1 MASHRVAERYSRS
14 LLELAIE
21 TNKVDRVFSDIKY
34 LKESLA
40 SSELLNLI
48 LSPIIG
54 KPRKNAILHKVFAEY
69 WDPLTM
75 KFVEVVTRKGR
86 ENVLPSM
93 VDTFFEQYNEYKGI
107 TNVKVTSAQPMT
119 EESLRSLRQKL
130 IASGT
135 TRKQINLE
143 TRVNPDLIGGFI
155 LEYNNKQY
163 DASVRG
169 RLHKLKKKLVN

>member
-1 MASHRVAERYSRS
+1 MASQRVAERYSRS

-21 TNKVDRVFSDIKY
+21 TNKVDRIFSDIKN
-34 LKESLA
+34 LKASLA
-40 SSELLNLI
+40 SSDLFNLLMNPTI
-48 LSPIIG
+48 RG
-54 KPRKNAILHKVFAEY
+54 AKKNAILHKVFSDR
-69 WDPLTM
+69 WDALTM

-86 ENVLPSM
+86 EDVLPTM

-107 TNVKVTSAQPMT
+107 TNVVVTSAKPLSEQ
-119 EESLRSLRQKL
+119 SLQSIKQKL

-135 TRKQINLE
+135 TKEDINLE
-143 TRVNPDLIGGFI
+143 TQVKPDLIGGFI

-169 RLHKLKKKLVN
+169 RLHKLKNKLVN